1 MLYGACV
8 LHVLHDMIDTHK
20 HAQVPEANGGM
31 DIKLKYT
38 GEEFVDVKA
47 WAIMCLLARQIYY
60 GTLLW
65 DTVSLGG
72 TRTWEVSHTRARAH
86 THTHTQAFI
95 FRSLF
100 VCTYAHTNKYATHV
114 HACMQ
119 TMTRHILVTVCV
131 PA

>member
-1 MLYGACV
+1 
-8 LHVLHDMIDTHK
+8 
-20 HAQVPEANGGM
+20 M
-31 DIKLKYT
+31 DIKLRYT

-72 TRTWEVSHTRARAH
+72 TRTWEVLHTRAREL
-86 THTHTQAFI
+86 THTHKHLCI
-95 FRSLF
+95 F
-100 VCTYAHTNKYATHV
+100 VCTYAHKNKHATHV